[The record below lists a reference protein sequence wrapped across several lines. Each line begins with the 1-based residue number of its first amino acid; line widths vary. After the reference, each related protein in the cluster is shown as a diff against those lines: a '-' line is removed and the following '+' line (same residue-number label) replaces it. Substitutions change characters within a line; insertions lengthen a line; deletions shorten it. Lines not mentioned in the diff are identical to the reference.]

1 MSRDRD
7 IYFQRL
13 DQFELPIFHCDDA
26 CPLII
31 KEIHVSKTR
40 QVAIEAL
47 IVTDIYI
54 YIYILKDPTVYLIH
68 NIDPPYILCH
78 LENFVYIYIYTHIQI
93 DSYMLHSHQRAQT
106 VLNYF
111 LNYSMPHMLHSTLT

>member
-31 KEIHVSKTR
+31 KEIHISNPR

-47 IVTDIYI
+47 IVTN
-54 YIYILKDPTVYLIH
+54 IYILKDPTVYLIH
-68 NIDPPYILCH
+68 DIDPLYILCH
-78 LENFVYIYIYTHIQI
+78 LENFVYIYVYTHTNRFI
-93 DSYMLHSHQRAQT
+93 
-106 VLNYF
+106 
-111 LNYSMPHMLHSTLT
+111 

>member
-78 LENFVYIYIYTHIQI
+78 LENFVYIYIHTHIQI
-93 DSYMLHSHQRAQT
+93 DSYRVHIWSL
-106 VLNYF
+106 
-111 LNYSMPHMLHSTLT
+111 

>member
-54 YIYILKDPTVYLIH
+54 YIYIERSH
-68 NIDPPYILCH
+68 SILDTQ
-78 LENFVYIYIYTHIQI
+78 Y
-93 DSYMLHSHQRAQT
+93 
-106 VLNYF
+106 
-111 LNYSMPHMLHSTLT
+111 